1 MKVSIGKYK
10 KNGTERNVS
19 VKIDYWDTWSMDTTL
34 GLIILPMLLQLK
46 ETKLGYPLI
55 DDTDGFNFENTGV
68 PEENRWDVVLDEMIW
83 AFTNLNNPD
92 AEDEFYVDTVYDHNK
107 HKAYLERMQRAFC
120 LFGKYYQSLWV

>member
-19 VKIDYWDTWSMDTTL
+19 VKIDYWDTWNMETTL

-46 ETKLGYPLI
+46 ETKHGYPII

-92 AEDEFYVDTVYDHNK
+92 AEDEFYENSSFKLDEY
-107 HKAYLERMQRAFC
+107 KAYLERMQRAFC
-120 LFGKYYQSLWV
+120 LFGKYYQALWT